1 MARTTKVVLV
11 KDPQRGDE
19 VPLAVLADR
28 YDLRANTVSCR
39 YRAGKRGA
47 DLVVPVNEKRQPEHL
62 RKGSTA
68 KPPACCRQTIVE
80 AALTRP
86 AVRQLSVRR
95 LADLG
100 RVASAS
106 KGAVA

>member
-28 YDLRANTVSCR
+28 YDLGASTVSCR

-62 RKGSTA
+62 RKGSTV
-68 KPPACCRQTIVE
+68 KPPACCRQTIIE
-80 AALTRP
+80 AAMARP
-86 AVRQLSVRR
+86 EVRQLTVRR

-100 RVASAS
+100 QVARAC
-106 KGAVA
+106 KGVVA